1 MHPDEDSPAGFFS
14 ARCEKPND
22 NYLDCKARHYSGGS
36 MTAEEHVRTMVGD
49 LMMQIAMLRAKIDE
63 LEESDVKKSN
73 GKDPDAAA
81 DYRPQSN

>member
-1 MHPDEDSPAGFFS
+1 
-14 ARCEKPND
+14 
-22 NYLDCKARHYSGGS
+22 